1 VPARLAYVTIVVDT
15 NIWVRDIRETAG
27 QAHELIASTRGDAD
41 PQFSPDGR
49 RIAFA
54 SERSGTRQIWTA
66 KSDGSS
72 PVQLTSFPSG
82 YTNAPRW
89 SPDGTRLV
97 FSSIQNDNRDLYTI
111 SPDGGPLR
119 RLTSVPSE
127 EGRPSWSRNGRWVYC
142 YSNRSGT
149 QEVWK
154 VPADGGEMLQV
165 TTGGGHESFESPD
178 GKLLYYEDYGVKGL
192 HSVSTDSTQPQNGTV
207 VLPSVRPGYWAVAER
222 GIYFVK
228 FDEHVAA
235 PGRFG
240 SRFWIRT
247 PDDDSTV
254 SHSIKFY
261 DFRTRKVTQMGTIE
275 RRLPPFL
282 PGFSVTHDGSRV
294 AWSQIDHA
302 ESDLMMIE
310 NFR

>member
-1 VPARLAYVTIVVDT
+1 MRLAYVSAVLDT
-15 NIWVRDIRETAG
+15 NIWVRDVSDARTG
-27 QAHELIASTRGDAD
+27 THQLIASTRLDEA

-54 SERSGTRQIWTA
+54 SNRSGISQIWIA
-66 KSDGSS
+66 KSDGSG
-72 PVQLTSFPSG
+72 PVQLTSFSSG

-97 FSSIQNDNRDLYTI
+97 FSSIQGDNRDLYTI
-111 SPDGGPLR
+111 SPDGGPVR
-119 RLTSVPSE
+119 RLTSAPSE

-154 VPADGGEMLQV
+154 VSAEGDKMLQV

-178 GKLLYYEDYGVKGL
+178 GKMLFYEDNGGKGL
-192 HSVSTDSTQPQNGTV
+192 QVIPTESSETQQGTV
-207 VLPSVRPGYWAVAER
+207 VLPSVRPGYWAVAEK
-222 GIYFVK
+222 GIYFVE
-228 FDEHVAA
+228 FDKRANDA
-235 PGRFG
+235 SRLG
-240 SRFWIRT
+240 SRFWIRS
-247 PDDDSTV
+247 PDES
-254 SHSIKFY
+254 SSLSQMIKFH
-261 DFRTRKVTQMGTIE
+261 DFRTHKVIQIGTIE
-275 RRLPPFL
+275 KRVPNV
-282 PGFSVTHDGSRV
+282 PGFSVTSDGRFI